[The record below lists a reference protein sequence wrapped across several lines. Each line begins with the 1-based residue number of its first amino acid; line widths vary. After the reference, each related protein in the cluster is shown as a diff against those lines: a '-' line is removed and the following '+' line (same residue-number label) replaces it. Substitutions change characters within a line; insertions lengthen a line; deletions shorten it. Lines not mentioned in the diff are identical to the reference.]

1 MNSKK
6 NRLSEEVKNGVI
18 YLNIG
23 LTLIMVVIG
32 SVYLISIGGSAQMG
46 YSFTMK
52 ELEYNELKTQ
62 NENLKHQLLQVSA
75 LSKIKNDSARVFIME
90 PGQAEFYE
98 TRLDRLSK
106 K

>member
-1 MNSKK
+1 MNNKK
-6 NRLSEEVKNGVI
+6 NRLSEEVQNGVI

-23 LTLIMVVIG
+23 LALIMIFVGSIYLLSIG
-32 SVYLISIGGSAQMG
+32 SSAQMG

-52 ELEYNELKTQ
+52 ELEYNELKTK
-62 NENLKHQLLQVSA
+62 NENLKHQLLQVSS
-75 LSKIKNDSARVFIME
+75 LSKLKNESSRIFIME
-90 PGQAEFYE
+90 PAEVEFFE